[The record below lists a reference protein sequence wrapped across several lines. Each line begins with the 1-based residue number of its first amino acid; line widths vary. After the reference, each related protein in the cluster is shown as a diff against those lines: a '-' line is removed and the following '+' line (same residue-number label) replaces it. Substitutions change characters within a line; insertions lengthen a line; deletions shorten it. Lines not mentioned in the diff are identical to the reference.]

1 MKVISRFLTM
11 GWTYNGRCITELTDM
26 TEGTFGFI
34 YKITNG
40 ITGEFYIGKKQVVSI
55 RKRKFGKKE
64 TAALTDK
71 RMKKYEMVTKE
82 SDWLEYRSSNKVV
95 KEWFDNNDKA
105 LNEDRRSDIN
115 DTLKLEILRFCKGKK
130 ALTYYELQ
138 EQFAHD
144 VLGDDLSLNDNLLGK
159 FFRKDLDN

>member
-1 MKVISRFLTM
+1 
-11 GWTYNGRCITELTDM
+11 
-26 TEGTFGFI
+26 
-34 YKITNG
+34 
-40 ITGEFYIGKKQVVSI
+40 
-55 RKRKFGKKE
+55 
-64 TAALTDK
+64 
-71 RMKKYEMVTKE
+71 MVTKE

>member
-1 MKVISRFLTM
+1 MRKLFLM
-11 GWTYNGRCITELTDM
+11 IENGHWKFSSSFDSE
-26 TEGTFGFI
+26 EWFGFI
-34 YKITNG
+34 YCIENTV
-40 ITGEFYIGKKQVVSI
+40 TSQFYIGKKQVVSI

-105 LNEDRRSDIN
+105 YAVAQLFPL
-115 DTLKLEILRFCKGKK
+115 TL
-130 ALTYYELQ
+130 
-138 EQFAHD
+138 
-144 VLGDDLSLNDNLLGK
+144 
-159 FFRKDLDN
+159 

>member
-1 MKVISRFLTM
+1 MT
-11 GWTYNGRCITELTDM
+11 WTYNGKCITEVSDM
-26 TEGTFGFI
+26 PEGVFGFI

-40 ITGEFYIGKKQVVSI
+40 KTNEFYIGKKQVVSV

-105 LNEDRRSDIN
+105 LNEDR
-115 DTLKLEILRFCKGKK
+115 
-130 ALTYYELQ
+130 
-138 EQFAHD
+138 
-144 VLGDDLSLNDNLLGK
+144 
-159 FFRKDLDN
+159 